1 MKINNENNY
10 LNLNKSQNETNNST
24 YSVEQ
29 SEEMKRMQ
37 QEAIKRVHDMQNRA
51 KRSLDAG
58 RQYEMPPFS
67 ENSHTENQ
75 ATSTKTVEN
84 KMNNIKNKDTNTHS
98 NNNFNILQLLTKDTE
113 KSLILFLILL
123 LVDEKADSNLILAL
137 LYLVL

>member
-1 MKINNENNY
+1 MKINYENDY
-10 LNLNKSQNETNNST
+10 LNLNKTKNESNTPA

-29 SEEMKRMQ
+29 SEEMQRMQ

-58 RQYEMPPFS
+58 RQYEFNSLAENNTISKKSAS
-67 ENSHTENQ
+67 ENVNENQ
-75 ATSTKTVEN
+75 A
-84 KMNNIKNKDTNTHS
+84 NNIKDKDTNTS
-98 NNNFNILQLLTKDTE
+98 STNFNILQLLTKDTE